1 MDDEKER
8 ECKIILEKKN
18 YYDILGVEKT
28 ADDNQIKKAY
38 RKLAIK
44 FHPDKNKAK
53 SAEEA
58 FKKVNQAFCV
68 LSDKNK
74 RKNYDIFGT
83 EEGPGISTMSEDFN
97 PFDIFEQ
104 FFQDFGGMGGFH
116 RGNSGRTTFSF
127 NNGTGTFTVFSSG
140 FGNNPFFSGNDEDE
154 ENDDNFINPFEEI
167 FFGGSRTR
175 QRNNRNNNRNSNSNS
190 NRKDNNRNRR
200 GNRTNREEMRRH
212 LENNINNASLVLQFF
227 PLIFFLFIFIIIPW
241 IFRIIFTWNIFQI
254 LTKMIFLFSDKSLIY
269 IYT

>member
-1 MDDEKER
+1 MDEKER

-68 LSDKNK
+68 LSDKTK
-74 RKNYDIFGT
+74 RKNYDMFGT
-83 EEGPGISTMSEDFN
+83 EEGLGISTMSADFN

-116 RGNSGRTTFSF
+116 RGNSGGTTFSF

-140 FGNNPFFSGNDEDE
+140 FGNNPFFSGNDEDD
-154 ENDDNFINPFEEI
+154 ENDDNFINPFDEI
-167 FFGGSRTR
+167 FFGRSRTR
-175 QRNNRNNNRNSNSNS
+175 QRNNRNNNSNS

-200 GNRTNREEMRRH
+200 GNRVNREEMRRH
-212 LENNINNASLVLQFF
+212 LENNLNNASLVLQFF
-227 PLIFFLFIFIIIPW
+227 PLLFFLFIFIIIPW
-241 IFRIIFTWNIFQI
+241 IFRVIFT
-254 LTKMIFLFSDKSLIY
+254 
-269 IYT
+269 